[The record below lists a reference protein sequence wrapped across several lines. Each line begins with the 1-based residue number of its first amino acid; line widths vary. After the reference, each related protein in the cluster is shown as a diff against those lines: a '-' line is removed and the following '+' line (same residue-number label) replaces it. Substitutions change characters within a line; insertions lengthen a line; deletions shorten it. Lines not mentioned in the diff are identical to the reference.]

1 MRDLIFF
8 DKRNAWFAFFAI
20 VCGYLFLGL
29 SLNVYADD
37 SIVNKQLDTK
47 DFVLDASIDKSKI
60 RDGTLDFDADDNPG
74 HDSSDHNGIVRT
86 KDTVSIPIKLT
97 LNPKGVIVK
106 KLRIKMSLF
115 VDDPMKKSKAQKEV
129 YATTENIMQTSTAVY
144 TDLHFEVPV
153 GFNNVDLNPTV
164 KVEILA
170 VNDKSVSID
179 PLYFREFFQLKTSA
193 TSDVYLGMSDVTI
206 RSSSFVHSGITL
218 PDHERLFTFGLTFF
232 EKNKGKGVG
241 IPDELTFEIET
252 EGEVNFDLPQYKDLI
267 FTSDTSPIR
276 LFDFVDRFYD
286 ADLYPHAYSDAFL
299 LGDIYRLGGTDR
311 RFRFFLNE
319 AAYTPTVHKA
329 NIVLRLEGHKIKGEI
344 TDFTFIPNEN
354 FGSDSMASIGF
365 VLRMPNDYTLGGKNN
380 LDKKANTEF
389 YKFTSTLKT
398 INKISVSENKDTKSS
413 KTVQNRNFESEGGI
427 RGYGRYA
434 NGQNIRGRYDSD
446 GNFSGTPSFVWTIN
460 YGNHLYKGGYD
471 LLLKANPESF
481 KYDDNS
487 SMRHYSEFD
496 EYHHKKKRY
505 GVAKDKNNTFE
516 SFIVKEKDDYIWY
529 DTYEEAS
536 EKGVISAVLYQVFE
550 PNNLSD
556 NDQSI
561 AYMDSKYIGN
571 RLGSK
576 NEKGTYNLCQG
587 IMYLYRDAK
596 RQEKPYIYGSP
607 KTLGRFN
614 NPLITDDTGQIVI
627 KPQSPYDYLTT
638 FDTANFQMPEIESS
652 INIDAVKSTYIDNG
666 GTYYNQSKSMSS
678 YKDKEGAS
686 VTDLKIGDVIY
697 TPMTLYVNYP
707 KVYGVDGVKNI
718 VTVNV
723 VAPPGL
729 SYIDGSIHSVVDTYK
744 RVLNEALFGKE
755 SLYQITSREV
765 LDDGSE
771 KLTISFPLNDKLF
784 LNPDRFVFVSF
795 PYMMGLKFKV
805 TPKFFDGY
813 ASFVSKDIM
822 ANINIKGDPL
832 QHIGYSY
839 KAISGNRLYLLSVLE
854 EIESKSQKRNQ
865 PFSIDINPFTTNE
878 RESNV
883 RGAFHVPANNDE
895 NGSHFAGELHLKNI
909 ETKHSKEM
917 NIYVNKQRLDV
928 SNVLNI
934 DISRDG
940 WVKYVDGMDLNG
952 IQSVYYEIPGQ
963 STISDDLHL
972 KLNFETKGNH
982 TGDTYIHTSYVN
994 SDNRYRISP
1003 KASKVS
1009 YVVDDV
1015 LPLKVDFSKIQI
1027 RTKPKEEGLD
1037 VDVYMNKA
1045 ILDDSGKEVSFK
1057 VELWDNTSNQKV
1069 TEKDYTGDLLPE
1081 KIAFK
1086 VPSELLKQDGQQHNY
1101 EVRLVGLE
1109 GSDAKINTDGYT
1121 SSKKIVRLDDLKD
1134 HLKDDTYVYRSVIMT
1149 ERYKGND
1156 IKRYYE
1162 EIKVPIGK
1170 PYRNKTGYAIDLK
1183 PFGMSYQ
1190 NDLQEFDSISGVKV
1204 ELSAEKGLV
1213 EKANIKAENWFSK
1226 HVELQVE
1233 RTSNVF
1239 KDNKISFDVELPEVS
1254 SRQNDG
1260 AIRLAKNVKAKT
1272 NYYNGGRRLY
1282 VPIWTKLKNYEL
1294 VYDLSDHKIGVNQVS
1309 LILIKHVDVYA
1320 YMYNP
1325 SESNSV
1331 INDELMLKPNMN
1343 K

>member
-1 MRDLIFF
+1 MIRE
-8 DKRNAWFAFFAI
+8 KRQLEALLVLLSVVF
-20 VCGYLFLGL
+20 CSSLFL
-29 SLNVYADD
+29 SVSTYVYAE
-37 SIVNKQLDTK
+37 SSVVNKQLDTK
-47 DFVLDASIDKSKI
+47 DFILDVSIDKKKI
-60 RDGTLDFDADDNPG
+60 RDGMPDFDADDEPG

-86 KDTVSIPIKLT
+86 KDTVTIPLKLT
-97 LNPKGVIVK
+97 INPKKDIIK
-106 KLRIKMSLF
+106 KLRVKMSLF
-115 VDDPMKKSKAQKEV
+115 VDDPMKKSKDQKEV
-129 YATTENIMQTSTAVY
+129 YATTANISQTSTAVY

-153 GFNNVDLNPTV
+153 GLNNVDLNPMV

-179 PLYFREFFQLKTSA
+179 PLYFRDFFQLKTSG

-276 LFDFVDRFYD
+276 LFDFVDRFYA

-311 RFRFFLNE
+311 RSRFFLNE

-329 NIVLRLEGHKIKGEI
+329 NIVLRLEGHKIKGKI

-354 FGSDSMASIGF
+354 FGSDSMASIGL

-398 INKISVSENKDTKSS
+398 INKISVSENEDTKSS
-413 KTVQNRNFESEGGI
+413 KTVQNRNFESEGDI

-561 AYMDSKYIGN
+561 AYVDSKYIGN

-607 KTLGRFN
+607 KAVGRFN
-614 NPLITDDTGQIVI
+614 NPLITDDTGRITI

-729 SYIDGSIHSVVDTYK
+729 SYIDGSIHSVNMHK
-744 RVLNEALFGKE
+744 KVLNEALFGKE

-771 KLTISFPLNDKLF
+771 KLTIAFPLNDKLF
-784 LNPDRFVFVSF
+784 SNPDRFVFGLY

-805 TPKFFDGY
+805 TSNFFDGS
-813 ASFVSKDIM
+813 ASFVSKNIM
-822 ANINIKGDPL
+822 ANISIKGDTS
-832 QHIGYSY
+832 QHVSYSY
-839 KAISGNRLYLLSVLE
+839 KAISGNRLYMLSVLE
-854 EIESKSQKRNQ
+854 EVFSKSQKRNQ

-878 RESNV
+878 RESNI
-883 RGAFHVPANNDE
+883 RGAFHIPSDNDE
-895 NGSHFAGELHLKNI
+895 NGSRFAGTLTLKNI
-909 ETKHSKEM
+909 DVKTTKLM
-917 NIYVNKQRLDV
+917 NIYVNKQRLNV

-940 WVKYVDGMDLNG
+940 WVKYVNGMDLNG
-952 IQSVYYEIPGQ
+952 VQSVYYEIPGM
-963 STISDDLHL
+963 SMISDDLHL

-982 TGDTYIHTSYVN
+982 TGDTYVHTSYVN
-994 SDNRYRISP
+994 SDNMYRISP
-1003 KASKVS
+1003 QASKVS

-1015 LPLKVDFSKIQI
+1015 PPLKVDFSKIQI

-1037 VDVYMNKA
+1037 VDVYTNKSL
-1045 ILDDSGKEVSFK
+1045 IDDSGKEVSFK
-1057 VELWDNTSNQKV
+1057 IELWDNTLNQKV
-1069 TEKDYTGDLLPE
+1069 TEKGFTGESLPE
-1081 KIAFK
+1081 KISFK
-1086 VPSELLKQDGQQHNY
+1086 VPSVLLKQDGQQHNY
-1101 EVRLVGLE
+1101 EARLVGLE

-1134 HLKDDTYVYRSVIMT
+1134 HLKDDTYIYRPVIMT
-1149 ERYKGND
+1149 ERYKGKD
-1156 IKRYYE
+1156 IVRYYE

-1170 PYRNKTGYAIDLK
+1170 PYRNKTGYSIQLK
-1183 PFGMSYQ
+1183 PFAMSYQ
-1190 NDLQEFDSISGVKV
+1190 NDLQEFQTMDDIQVK
-1204 ELSAEKGLV
+1204 LLAEKGLV
-1213 EKANIKAENWFSK
+1213 EKANIRSQEWFSK
-1226 HVELQVE
+1226 YVELNLE
-1233 RTSNVF
+1233 GMNRTFN
-1239 KDNKISFDVELPEVS
+1239 DNRLTFNIDLPEVAVH
-1254 SRQNDG
+1254 QNDG
-1260 AIRLAKNVKAKT
+1260 KIQLVKDVKGR
-1272 NYYNGGRRLY
+1272 NDYYNGGKNLY
-1282 VPIWTKLKNYEL
+1282 VPIWTQLKNYEL
-1294 VYDLSDHKIGVNQVS
+1294 VYDLSGQKIGVNQVS
-1309 LILIKHVDVYA
+1309 LMLTKHVNVYA

-1325 SESNSV
+1325 SESQSV
-1331 INDELMLKPNMN
+1331 AGDELMLKPHL
-1343 K
+1343 KK